1 MKNFY
6 SMTYVSS
13 KNRRWPEEFDQAHV
27 AGVGFLSWFYLWSDT
42 DQMIFARNTPW
53 SLEIEKF
60 PKTRKKKFLA
70 FFFICD
76 RNHRFFWSLPTIPMI
91 RRIFYRFSQIFH
103 RFFTDFSDF
112 RLWRTW
118 EDMGSATTDF
128 VPDQMIVVQ
137 KYSLIF
143 RSQNMQKKF
152 FDRFLGSIGGY
163 TSRWPEKIVHR
174 IQPSTHRDL

>member
-1 MKNFY
+1 MHNQFLKAESLPGAAFFNLRRK
-6 SMTYVSS
+6 SEDKKWGESS
-13 KNRRWPEEFDQAHV
+13 NNRRWPEEFDQVQV

-42 DQMIFARNTPW
+42 DQMIVAWNTPW

-60 PKTRKKKFLA
+60 SKTCKKKFLA

-112 RLWRTW
+112 GS
-118 EDMGSATTDF
+118 EEHGSAATDC
-128 VPDQMIVVQ
+128 VTDQMIFARNV
-137 KYSLIF
+137 L
-143 RSQNMQKKF
+143 
-152 FDRFLGSIGGY
+152 
-163 TSRWPEKIVHR
+163 P
-174 IQPSTHRDL
+174 DL